1 MNVCKRFLA
10 VIILLLGVAGLL
22 LSLAGG
28 VGVWFVKE
36 PVKAKAI
43 RIFERIEAA
52 LDIANQGLDHVKVSL
67 ARAAER
73 LDSVREEQR
82 RLAQEPRSNN
92 ALGSFLARTV
102 QQTLAPEFSKA
113 HETFH
118 TVAEA
123 TLVAN
128 TVLENLG
135 SFPFLSVAGLE
146 IGDLTEINNRL
157 TQVESSAWTLSRLL
171 GQTGPAPD
179 SDEASTQLSRV
190 EQTLKTMQGM
200 LTEFESK
207 LTLVRQRT
215 EELKSKTLH
224 WITPASV
231 LIALVCFWI
240 ALSQVSLLAH
250 AWSWLRR

>member
-28 VGVWFVKE
+28 VGAWIVKE

-52 LDIANQGLDHVKVSL
+52 LDLADQGLDHVKTSL

-102 QQTLAPEFSKA
+102 QQTLAPEFSNA

-123 TLVAN
+123 ALVVN
-128 TVLENLG
+128 TVLENFG
-135 SFPFLSVAGLE
+135 NFPFLSVAGLE
-146 IGDLTEINNRL
+146 VGDLTEINNRL
-157 TQVESSAWTLSRLL
+157 TQVESSAWSLSRLL
-171 GQTGPAPD
+171 GQPGPAPD
-179 SDEASTQLSRV
+179 SDEASIQLSRV
-190 EQTLKTMQGM
+190 EQTLKTMRGM
-200 LTEFESK
+200 LAEFESK

-215 EELKSKTLH
+215 EELKSRTLP

-240 ALSQVSLLAH
+240 ALSQVSLLVH